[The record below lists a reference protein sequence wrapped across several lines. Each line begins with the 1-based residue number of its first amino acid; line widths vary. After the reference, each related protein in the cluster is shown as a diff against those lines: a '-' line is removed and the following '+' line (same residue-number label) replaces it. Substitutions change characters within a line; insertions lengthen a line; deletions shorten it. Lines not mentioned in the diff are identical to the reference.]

1 MIRAEAETRL
11 PRYSEPSDICQASV
25 EVLPDY
31 LVDRDTMEMQVLEMR
46 KRVLR
51 EEHPD
56 ALTSMNNLA
65 HTRRGASTRKP
76 LS

>member
-11 PRYSEPSDICQASV
+11 PRYSEPSDKCQASV

-31 LVDRDTMEMQVLEMR
+31 LVDRDAMEVQVLEMR
-46 KRVLR
+46 KRVLK
-51 EEHPD
+51 EKHPD

-65 HTRRGASTRKP
+65 HTMRGAPTRKP
-76 LS
+76 WS